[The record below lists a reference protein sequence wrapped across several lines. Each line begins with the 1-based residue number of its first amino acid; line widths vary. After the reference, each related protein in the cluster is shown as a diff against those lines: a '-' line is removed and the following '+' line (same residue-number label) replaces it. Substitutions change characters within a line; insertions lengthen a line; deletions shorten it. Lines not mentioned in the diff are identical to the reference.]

1 MAQGLRDKTGWRR
14 AAVLGLLGAGVA
26 VHYLGGPFATG
37 MLIWFLLAAGIG
49 ALVRSPWGI
58 LLMAVPWPLGVGLGL
73 LTGQYAFL
81 GDGWQGVAGLS
92 ALLGVAG
99 AILGFALGS
108 RIRAYTVDKKGA

>member
-1 MAQGLRDKTGWRR
+1 
-14 AAVLGLLGAGVA
+14 
-26 VHYLGGPFATG
+26 

-81 GDGWQGVAGLS
+81 GDGWQGVAVLS
-92 ALLGVAG
+92 VLVGVGG
-99 AILGFALGS
+99 AILGAVLES
-108 RIRAYTVDKKGA
+108 LIRAYIVDKKGA